1 MTLQSEQL
9 FKEALALPLKE
20 RLELAERLLSSID
33 TSDQIDK
40 LWAIE
45 VEERIDAYEKGELQ
59 AISSEDV
66 FKKIE
71 TFQKS

>member
-1 MTLQSEQL
+1 MTLPSEQL
-9 FKEALALPLKE
+9 FEEALALPLKK
-20 RLELAERLLSSID
+20 RMELAERLLSSID
-33 TSDQIDK
+33 PSDQIDK

-45 VEERIDAYEKGELQ
+45 AEARIDAYENGELQ
-59 AISSEDV
+59 AIPAEDV

>member
-1 MTLQSEQL
+1 MTLLSEQL
-9 FKEALALPLKE
+9 FEKALALPLKE
-20 RLELAERLLSSID
+20 RLELAERLLSSVD
-33 TSDQIDK
+33 PSDQIDK

-45 VEERIDAYEKGELQ
+45 AEERIDAYEKGEMQ